1 MDTIRLNKGLN
12 RIELRFAINAESF
25 TGSIALTPIR
35 LPGIELAVAA
45 KASYPPSS
53 DKLEA
58 QRETR
63 LDLYI
68 EKNGEPFRLF
78 CYGPLLLCE
87 DMPDADSRKE
97 KFWIEFGSW
106 E

>member
-1 MDTIRLNKGLN
+1 MDSIRVNKGPN
-12 RIELRFAINAESF
+12 HVELRFAIHEESF
-25 TGSIALTPIR
+25 TGRIPLTPIR
-35 LPGIELAVAA
+35 VPGIELAIAA
-45 KASYPPSS
+45 KASYPPSG
-53 DKLEA
+53 DELGA

-68 EKNGEPFRLF
+68 EKNGEPFRLI

-97 KFWIEFGSW
+97 KFWIEF
-106 E
+106 